1 MKPLL
6 VLVCSLLSLLASAQT
21 PPVSQQNIFIITID
35 GFRWQEIFKGAD
47 SLLIRDTALVKDTAL
62 IRQQYWNDNVEER
75 RRRLLPFFWNVIAD
89 KGQLS
94 GNRLYGSDVNV
105 SNLYK
110 ISYAGYNEILTGYAD
125 NLFIPN
131 IAIQNRNSNILEY
144 MNEQEGY
151 AGKVAA
157 FSSWDIIPYILNEKK
172 TRLPVNSGYEML
184 DEKSDTV
191 NSLINRVQNNV
202 EHKTHTRYDL
212 LTYASAKTYI
222 EQQHPKVLFLGLG
235 ESDEFAHLGR
245 YDAYLQK
252 AHQADQMIAELWY
265 YVQTDPFYK
274 NNTTFIITTDHGRGS
289 KTSTWNKHGFWIKG
303 SGETWMAMLGPGIAA
318 SGEIKEKEQLY
329 QKQIA
334 ATVSAL
340 LGIPFRANHPVSSAI
355 SFPTINPLASVTTET
370 SIIIPPNK

>member
-1 MKPLL
+1 MKPVL
-6 VLVCSLLSLLASAQT
+6 VIVCSLLSTLAHTQT
-21 PPVSQQNIFIITID
+21 PATSPQNIFIITID

-47 SLLIRDTALVKDTAL
+47 SLLIRDTAMVKDTAL
-62 IRQQYWNDNVEER
+62 IRQQYWNDNMEER

-151 AGKVAA
+151 AGRVAA

-184 DEKSDTV
+184 DENSDTV

-212 LTYASAKTYI
+212 LTY
-222 EQQHPKVLFLGLG
+222 
-235 ESDEFAHLGR
+235 
-245 YDAYLQK
+245 
-252 AHQADQMIAELWY
+252 
-265 YVQTDPFYK
+265 
-274 NNTTFIITTDHGRGS
+274 
-289 KTSTWNKHGFWIKG
+289 
-303 SGETWMAMLGPGIAA
+303 
-318 SGEIKEKEQLY
+318 
-329 QKQIA
+329 
-334 ATVSAL
+334 
-340 LGIPFRANHPVSSAI
+340 
-355 SFPTINPLASVTTET
+355 
-370 SIIIPPNK
+370 